1 MPVPVLVLLLSLF
14 LETIVS
20 SLPADHESGAQSC
33 AAFFEY
39 ILTSAGSVH
48 CQICGVDTRHPTK
61 IHEEFGGSEIPVFRK
76 ALATFLMQ
84 YASQVF
90 RVAANDF
97 VLIGLHTDRVPIV
110 FSYRGIE
117 SLLLVRDASF
127 TVSPPVNSTNA

>member
-1 MPVPVLVLLLSLF
+1 MPAPVLDLVLSLF
-14 LETIVS
+14 LEIIVS
-20 SLPADHESGAQSC
+20 IPPDHESGAQSC

-39 ILTSAGSVH
+39 MLKTAGIVH

-76 ALATFLMQ
+76 ALATFLKQ

-90 RVAANDF
+90 RVTANEF
-97 VLIGLHTDRVPIV
+97 VLIGVQTDRVPGV

-127 TVSPPVNSTNA
+127 TVSSPVNSTDA